1 MSLSKTHRI
10 GEGFCEPL
18 NQAQF
23 IATKVVVID
32 KRNPNLSPQ
41 VFVLSPESM
50 IDTDDLQSLKAHF
63 LFGFRD
69 GTFIPMGEFQS
80 IDRRKK
86 LVKFPNE
93 KLVSYEYLIVATTN
107 NCPQGSDNVNEFFS
121 GLSTLIDALRIK
133 KQSSLS
139 DQLYDHSRKS
149 PPALEKKQVQILQ
162 DDKTFTRPA
171 SENLGSSSEWFF
183 DNDIRLY
190 EVQT

>member
-1 MSLSKTHRI
+1 MFLGKAHRI
-10 GEGFCEPL
+10 GEGFSQPP

-32 KRNPNLSPQ
+32 KRNPHFPPL

-50 IDTDDLQSLKAHF
+50 IDTEDLQALKAHF

-80 IDRRKK
+80 IDRQKK
-86 LVKFPNE
+86 LIRFPNE
-93 KLVSYEYLIVATTN
+93 KLVSYEYLIVATAN
-107 NCPQGSDNVNEFFS
+107 KNPNDDVNEFFN
-121 GLSTLIDALRIK
+121 GLTTLIDALRIK
-133 KQSSLS
+133 KQSAFMES
-139 DQLYDHSRKS
+139 SRKS

-162 DDKTFTRPA
+162 EEKGFARP
-171 SENLGSSSEWFF
+171 ENKNPSGSSEWLF
-183 DNDIRLY
+183 DNVF